1 MKSRHVARRVT
12 RMVAVVCAAT
22 AVLCG
27 SWAVTAN
34 GADAGDVRSAGLLLS
49 SPPAV
54 TGYYLA
60 ASDGGV
66 FAFGDARFHGSM
78 VGLKLNKPVVDIE
91 RTRSGKGYWL
101 VSGDGGV
108 FAFGDARFYGSM
120 AGNRLN
126 APVVAIARTP
136 SSEGYWLLG
145 RDGGIFAFGDAV
157 PMQPPFTQRTVPVV
171 DLYALEITFIEL
183 PGVSPSPDVDYP
195 APEPPGNALWGVQ
208 VVNASGTALVGSR
221 DGGSSRSFGGFAGAD
236 PPVLLAADVVAVT
249 GNPSPLSMWMA
260 AADGGIFSFG
270 TRYYGSM
277 AGRPLNAPIVDMVA
291 SGGPVPVPSRAL
303 VALGADG
310 YVLAAADGGVFA
322 FGNAP
327 FLGSMAGKPLNAPV
341 VGMS

>member
-34 GADAGDVRSAGLLLS
+34 GTDGGDVRSASFLLS
-49 SPPAV
+49 YPPAV

-60 ASDGGV
+60 GADGGV

-78 VGLKLNKPVVDIE
+78 VGRLNTPVVDIE

-101 VSGDGGV
+101 VSRDGGV

-120 AGNRLN
+120 AGRRLN

-145 RDGGIFAFGDAV
+145 RDGGIFAFGDAG
-157 PMQPPFTQRTVPVV
+157 PLQPPLPQRTVPVV
-171 DLYALEITFIEL
+171 DLYALEITFTEL
-183 PGVSPSPDVDYP
+183 PFAPPPGTIVP
-195 APEPPGNALWGVQ
+195 APEPPGKEYWAAQ
-208 VVNASGTALVGSR
+208 VVNADGGTLVG
-221 DGGSSRSFGGFAGAD
+221 GQYWED
-236 PPVLLAADVVAVT
+236 PPEFIGSFSRREPPITLVANIVAVA
-249 GNPSPLSMWMA
+249 GLPLAHRFWMA
-260 AADGGIFSFG
+260 AADGGVFAQG
-270 TRYYGSM
+270 TNYYGSM
-277 AGRPLNAPIVDMVA
+277 AGKHLAAPVVDMVA
-291 SGGPVPVPSRAL
+291 SSAP
-303 VALGADG
+303 GADG

-327 FLGSMAGKPLNAPV
+327 FLGSMAGKPLAAPI